1 MLGETQRLEIAMSNK
16 RPGRPRNEKP
26 SVRLRLGDGNIQLG
40 QDSEMDRLYE
50 RIQSLPHGTK
60 FRTVAMWLLTGAMLE
75 NAMPSEDVVGMR
87 KAAEDI
93 IANLVVDL

>member
-1 MLGETQRLEIAMSNK
+1 MFDK
-16 RPGRPRNEKP
+16 KPGRPRNEKP

-75 NAMPSEDVVGMR
+75 NAMPSEDVEGMR

>member
-1 MLGETQRLEIAMSNK
+1 MSDK
-16 RPGRPRNEKP
+16 KPGRPRNEKP

-60 FRTVAMWLLTGAMLE
+60 FRTVAMWLITGAMLE
-75 NAMPSEDVVGMR
+75 NAMPSEDVEGMR

>member
-1 MLGETQRLEIAMSNK
+1 MSDK
-16 RPGRPRNEKP
+16 KPGRPRNEKP

-75 NAMPSEDVVGMR
+75 NAMPSEDVEDMR

>member
-1 MLGETQRLEIAMSNK
+1 MSDK
-16 RPGRPRNEKP
+16 KPGRPRNEKP
-26 SVRLRLGDGNIQLG
+26 SVRLRFGDGNIQLG
-40 QDSEMDRLYE
+40 QDPDMDRLYE
-50 RIQSLPHGTK
+50 RIQSLPHGKK

-75 NAMPSEDVVGMR
+75 NAMPLEDVDWMR